1 MALEELSYKMKILSK
16 DNEELSLKNE
26 KLIIENKIIAQK
38 IEQKYEDKIMDLEER
53 VEEYRFIIV
62 TTKLYV
68 ETKRFINHNLPKIN

>member
-38 IEQKYEDKIMDLEER
+38 I
-53 VEEYRFIIV
+53 
-62 TTKLYV
+62 
-68 ETKRFINHNLPKIN
+68 